1 MMPMSLGRN
10 WERFL
15 ESVDYAFQP
24 IVNIYTGKTFAFEAL
39 IRDYD
44 KAGFA
49 SIDAV
54 FDTAYS
60 ENVLYSLDL
69 ALRKIAIKKFSQ
81 IPFYKNVKLF
91 YNIDN
96 RTTIMPDF
104 KPGYTKSI
112 LREFEVFD
120 TALCFELSEKHQSK
134 ISAGVD
140 NLILNIY
147 KQQGYRMAI
156 DDFGVGYSG
165 LQILY
170 NAEPDFLKIDR
181 FFVDNISQSKK
192 KQLFVKSI
200 VEISQSLG
208 IQTIAE
214 GIETKEDLLTC
225 KALGCNMI
233 QGFYVQKPMKKIA
246 KLQEQYMEIDELHK
260 QEQRGDSSFK
270 HELKNRIDVLETVR
284 ETSHLENVFNI
295 FKHTEQSGIVPVLRN
310 DGSCVGIIK
319 ENELKEYTYS
329 PYGRSL
335 IFNITKGAITTLINE
350 CGTVD
355 INDSLEKILKI
366 YSHKQNNDGV
376 IVTKNGEYIGFLHA
390 RTLLDIVNEKSVLSA
405 RDQNP
410 LTGLPGNIVINEYIS
425 SATISKKKHALVYFD
440 LDFFKPFNDY
450 YGFRNGDRV
459 IKLLGSIIKKAQGS
473 LCEDSLAGHIGGD
486 DFFLGWEMNSDY
498 SFEQVYGVISK
509 IVESFSNDVESF
521 YQKEDRDR
529 GYIISKNREGAEQ
542 KFHLMTISAAIL
554 IINPNSNKLV
564 DEEKIA
570 LEYAKLKKHAKSIMQ
585 NSIVYASILGN

>member
-1 MMPMSLGRN
+1 MFTMSLDKP

-15 ESVDYAFQP
+15 DSIDYAFQP

-44 KAGFA
+44 KAGFS
-49 SIDAV
+49 SIDAI
-54 FDTAYS
+54 FDTAYN
-60 ENVLYSLDL
+60 ENILYSLDL
-69 ALRKIAIKKFSQ
+69 ELRRIAIKKFSQ
-81 IPFYKNVKLF
+81 IPFSKNVKLF

-104 KPGYTKSI
+104 KPGQTKFI
-112 LREFEVFD
+112 LREFELLD

-181 FFVDNISQSKK
+181 FFVDNISKNKK

-214 GIETKEDLLTC
+214 GIETKEDLVTC
-225 KALGCNMI
+225 KTLGCNMV
-233 QGFYVQKPMKKIA
+233 QGFFVQKPTKKIS
-246 KLQEQYMEIDELHK
+246 KLQEQYLEIDQLHK
-260 QEQRGDSSFK
+260 NEQRGDNSFRN
-270 HELKNRIDVLETVR
+270 ELKNRIELLEYVQ
-284 ETSHLENVFNI
+284 EKSHLEEVFNI
-295 FKHTEQSGIVPVLRN
+295 FKHTEQSSIVPVLRA
-310 DGSCVGIIK
+310 DKSCVGIIK
-319 ENELKEYTYS
+319 ESGLKEYTYS

-335 IFNITKGAITTLINE
+335 IFNITKGAITSLILE

-355 INDSLEKILKI
+355 INDSLEKILKT
-366 YSHKQNNDGV
+366 YANKQNSDGV
-376 IVTKNGEYIGFLHA
+376 LVTKNGKYIGFLNA

-425 SATISKKKHALVYFD
+425 SATVSNKKHALVYFD

-459 IKLLGSIIKKAQGS
+459 IKLLGTLIKRALNNLPQTS
-473 LCEDSLAGHIGGD
+473 VAGHIGGD
-486 DFFLGWEMNSDY
+486 DFFLGWEMEEEST
-498 SFEQVYGVISK
+498 FEDAYKVIDNIINK
-509 IVESFSNDVESF
+509 FNVDVESF
-521 YQKEDRDR
+521 YNKEDRER
-529 GYIISKNREGAEQ
+529 GYIISKNREGKEQ
-542 KFHLMTISAAIL
+542 KFHLMTVSASIL
-554 IINPNSNKLV
+554 VINPASQKSV

-570 LEYAKLKKHAKSIMQ
+570 LEYAKLKKHAKSI
-585 NSIVYASILGN
+585 NANAIVFASIVGN

>member
-1 MMPMSLGRN
+1 MFTMSLGKT

-15 ESVDYAFQP
+15 DSVDYAFQP

-39 IRDYD
+39 IRDYE
-44 KAGFA
+44 KAGFS

-54 FDTAYS
+54 FDTAYN
-60 ENVLYSLDL
+60 ENILYSLDL
-69 ALRKIAIKKFSQ
+69 ELRRIAIRKFSQ
-81 IPFYKNVKLF
+81 IPFSKNVKLF

-104 KPGYTKSI
+104 KPGHTKGI
-112 LREFEVFD
+112 LREFELFD

-134 ISAGVD
+134 ISVGVD

-181 FFVDNISQSKK
+181 FFVDNISQNKK

-214 GIETKEDLLTC
+214 GIETKEDLITC
-225 KALGCNMI
+225 KTLGCNMV
-233 QGFYVQKPMKKIA
+233 QGFFVQKPTKKIV
-246 KLQEQYMEIDELHK
+246 KLQEQYLEIDQLHK
-260 QEQRGDSSFK
+260 SEQRGDNSFRN
-270 HELKNRIDVLETVR
+270 ELKNRIEPLEYVQ
-284 ETSHLENVFNI
+284 EISHLEEVFNI
-295 FKHTEQSGIVPVLRN
+295 FKHTEQSSIVPVLRA
-310 DGSCVGIIK
+310 DKSCVGIIK
-319 ENELKEYTYS
+319 ESGLKEYTYS

-335 IFNITKGAITTLINE
+335 IFNITKGAITSLILE

-355 INDSLEKILKI
+355 INDSLEKILKT
-366 YSHKQNNDGV
+366 YANKQNSDGV
-376 IVTKNGEYIGFLHA
+376 LVTKNGKYLGFLNA

-425 SATISKKKHALVYFD
+425 SATVSNKKHALVYFD

-459 IKLLGSIIKKAQGS
+459 IKLLGTLIKRALNNLPQTS
-473 LCEDSLAGHIGGD
+473 VAGHIGGD
-486 DFFLGWEMNSDY
+486 DFFLGWEMEKEAT
-498 SFEQVYGVISK
+498 FEDVYKVIDNIINK
-509 IVESFSNDVESF
+509 FNVDVESF
-521 YQKEDRDR
+521 YNKEDRER
-529 GYIISKNREGAEQ
+529 GYIISKNREGKEQ
-542 KFHLMTISAAIL
+542 KFHLMTVSASIL
-554 IINPNSNKLV
+554 VINPASRKTV

-570 LEYAKLKKHAKSIMQ
+570 LEYAKLKKHAKSI
-585 NSIVYASILGN
+585 NANAIVFASIVGN